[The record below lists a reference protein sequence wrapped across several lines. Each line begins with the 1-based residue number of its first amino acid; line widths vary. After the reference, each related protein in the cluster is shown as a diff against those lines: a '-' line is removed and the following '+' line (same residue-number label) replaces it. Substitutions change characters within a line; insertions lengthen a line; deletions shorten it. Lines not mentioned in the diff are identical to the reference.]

1 MTRILVISDTHGKSL
16 DIMPPQLR
24 AEISAADIVVHCGD
38 YNHLTLLNQLRQ
50 VARRFVGVFGNI
62 DSIDIRD
69 ELPAKV
75 VFEVEGRRFG
85 VIHPHWGGPPHNIER
100 DIVKEF
106 DGVDVICFG
115 HTHDACCRE
124 INGVTFLNPGQSYR
138 SHIHRSYME
147 PASAGIVNVGPDGIE
162 VEIKT
167 FK

>member
-38 YNHLTLLNQLRQ
+38 YNRLSLLSQLRRE
-50 VARRFVGVFGNI
+50 AKRFVGVFGNM
-62 DSIDIRD
+62 DSIDIRA
-69 ELPAKV
+69 ELPAKA

-106 DGVDVICFG
+106 DGVDAIFFG
-115 HTHDACCRE
+115 HTHDVCYKTTGDVA
-124 INGVTFLNPGQSYR
+124 FLNPGQAY
-138 SHIHRSYME
+138 RSYME
-147 PASAGIVNVGPDGIE
+147 PASAGIVTVVKRGY
-162 VEIKT
+162 
-167 FK
+167 